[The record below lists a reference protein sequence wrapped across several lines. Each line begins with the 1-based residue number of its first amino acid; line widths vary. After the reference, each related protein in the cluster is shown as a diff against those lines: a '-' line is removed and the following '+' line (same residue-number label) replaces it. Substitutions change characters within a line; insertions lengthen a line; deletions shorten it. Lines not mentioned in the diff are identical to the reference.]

1 MKNLTTSI
9 LLALP
14 ILVVSPTVMAASAS
28 ASADAVAKAVDVQ
41 FKKGA
46 SSANYYG
53 KLKGN
58 KYDSYTFYA
67 KKNQKLSVKIAGGNV
82 DTYLFHKN
90 LANSVNVGEYAPEVD
105 DKGYYTLPY
114 SGEYELRVLQPRSQ
128 ASRGKKPVYWLE
140 ISIL

>member
-28 ASADAVAKAVDVQ
+28 ASASSDAVAKAVDVQ

-90 LANSVNVGEYAPEVD
+90 LANSVNVGE
-105 DKGYYTLPY
+105 
-114 SGEYELRVLQPRSQ
+114 
-128 ASRGKKPVYWLE
+128 
-140 ISIL
+140 